1 MNPYKILLIFRK
13 PNKGNFSIEKVYEN
27 IFNGMK
33 ASPENPFDLKRKTMK
48 RNYDIVSFI
57 TSIIGSLFS
66 KKYTVHITGG
76 CNYMILAF
84 PFKKRVLTIHDL
96 FHFKKNK
103 SIKGF
108 IYDVLFYHLPVR
120 FSNEI
125 IVVSE
130 NTKKEMLKYFS
141 INKNKITVINNPL
154 VIASEHIIFRERKF
168 NSSTPISILQI
179 GDKPLKNYH
188 RLIESTKDLNVY
200 YNFVHANDDVINKL
214 IKDNGIDNRA
224 SVHKGITDE
233 ELYHLY
239 HTNDVLYFAS
249 EAEGFGLPIIEA
261 QAFGLQV
268 ITSNIPPMNAVGK
281 GAILVDPLNVNAIKN
296 GFLSL
301 YDDHVIKENL
311 KIARQNVTI
320 YELENIVAEYI
331 NFYKNYT

>member
-13 PNKGNFSIEKVYEN
+13 PNKGNFSIEKVYES

-33 ASPENPFDLKRKTMK
+33 ALPDSPNVKRKTLQ
-48 RNYDIVSFI
+48 RNYDIVAFVFSFL
-57 TSIIGSLFS
+57 GSLFS
-66 KKYTVHITGG
+66 KKYIVHITGG

-103 SIKGF
+103 SIKGY
-108 IYDVLFYHLPVR
+108 IYDILYYHLPVR

-130 NTKKEMLKYFS
+130 NTKQEMLKHFP

-154 VIASEHIIFRERKF
+154 VIASEHINYRERKF
-168 NSSTPISILQI
+168 NESIPISILQI

-188 RLIESTKDLNVY
+188 RLIEATKDLNVH
-200 YNFVHANDDVINKL
+200 YNFVHANDDVITKL
-214 IKDNGIDNRA
+214 IKDHGLKERA
-224 SVHKGITDE
+224 SVYKGITDK
-233 ELYHLY
+233 ELYNLY
-239 HTNDVLYFAS
+239 DKSDVLFFAS

-261 QAFGLQV
+261 QAYGLQV
-268 ITSNIPPMNAVGK
+268 ITSNRAPMNAVGK

-301 YDDHVIKENL
+301 YNDTLIQESSI
-311 KIARQNVTI
+311 IAKQNVSI
-320 YELENIVAEYI
+320 YELDNIVEAYI
-331 NFYKNYT
+331 NFYKNCA